1 MGRAAT
7 GKSFVCYLTYG
18 SWTTNRMD
26 SLFQTVNRLVGNVDW
41 GESHTVAACKFLGI
55 NRLQRISSCLYPL
68 SSWAKSYFS
77 FSLISFV
84 YPWFMIEI
92 CIHSS
97 SYYITSLSWKIF
109 PKVLWFHYWRLA
121 RRSLEFWCMMDI
133 FDLHLTC
140 MLYHHLLTVS
150 KKDGWESPN
159 FSNTKGLWRE
169 IPILCHECEMVWSSF
184 GEHHCFKDPTQAKNT
199 FCGQKIVKKFG
210 NMVNPISLIVWGDE
224 PRESTKVH

>member
-1 MGRAAT
+1 MDRDAT
-7 GKSFVCYLTYG
+7 SKSFVCVWPTVAG
-18 SWTTNRMD
+18 PQNRTD
-26 SLFQTVNRLVGNVDW
+26 SLYQTINGLVGNVDW
-41 GESHTVAACKFLGI
+41 GESLTVAACKFLGI

-121 RRSLEFWCMMDI
+121 RRSLDFWCMMDI

-150 KKDGWESPN
+150 KKDGLKSPK
-159 FSNTKGLWRE
+159 FFNTKVLWKE
-169 IPILCHECEMVWSSF
+169 IPILCHEYEMV
-184 GEHHCFKDPTQAKNT
+184 
-199 FCGQKIVKKFG
+199 
-210 NMVNPISLIVWGDE
+210 
-224 PRESTKVH
+224 